1 MSIVK
6 FTGTVLPNINKK
18 GVLTPDSNGYY
29 TFIVGGLNCFNSA
42 GEYYTAKGASQLFE
56 GSSHLMRRISNG
68 ALFGELGHPKKDP
81 AMSMEDFYKRVF
93 TLDEQNICCHFSEI
107 WLDFAYGKNTPSA
120 NNPDLVA
127 IMAKVKPSGVHAKAL
142 EDSITNPQEN
152 VAFSIRGIT
161 DNKYRNGRVERTL
174 TQIITWD
181 RVIEPGIKMANK
193 WASPVLEELSDVS
206 INTEKLLQVAAESQC
221 SLLATE
227 NSRAIYSEVIEKY
240 TVSPK
245 RSSLLEW

>member
-6 FTGTVLPNINKK
+6 FTGTVLPNIGKK

-42 GEYYTAKGASQLFE
+42 GEYYTAKGATQLFE
-56 GSSHLMRRISNG
+56 NSSHLMRRISG
-68 ALFGELGHPKKDP
+68 GSLFGELGHPKKDP
-81 AMSMEDFYKRVF
+81 ALSTEDFYKRVL
-93 TLDEQNICCHFSEI
+93 TIDEQNICCHFSEV
-107 WLDFAYGKNTPSA
+107 WLDFSYGKNNPQA

-127 IMAKVKPSGVHAKAL
+127 IMAKVKPSGVHSKAL
-142 EDSITNPQEN
+142 EDSITNTQEN

-161 DNKYRNGRVERTL
+161 ENKYRNGRVERTL

-181 RVIEPGIKMANK
+181 RVVEPGIKMANK

-206 INTEKLLQVAAESQC
+206 LNTERLLKVATDNQMSA
-221 SLLATE
+221 LATE
-227 NSRAIYSEVIEKY
+227 STRMVYRELIEKY
-240 TVSPK
+240 SVPER
-245 RSSLLEW
+245 RSSMLEW